1 MVVDLKLA
9 RTNPSLA
16 VLSALCHGGHPDV
29 DATFPA
35 LAAALSALGPKR
47 AILYYDIVLAG
58 LPVAPRVRWEAFM
71 TTTVGSN
78 YRSELLRAVAAEHE
92 QVGEA
97 RGVARGKAMG
107 EAQAVVKVLDAR
119 GVAVP
124 EDIRDQILAC
134 TDVAQLDVW
143 LQRSATAT
151 SAEAVVSG

>member
-1 MVVDLKLA
+1 
-9 RTNPSLA
+9 
-16 VLSALCHGGHPDV
+16 
-29 DATFPA
+29 
-35 LAAALSALGPKR
+35 
-47 AILYYDIVLAG
+47 
-58 LPVAPRVRWEAFM
+58 M

-92 QVGEA
+92 QVGE
-97 RGVARGKAMG
+97 ARGKAMG

-134 TDVAQLDVW
+134 TDVAQLDIW